1 MEYVDGETLKDML
14 RQRPLAAPEALAI
27 AGQVAAGL
35 GEAHGKG
42 IIHRDVKST
51 NIMVTAKGQA
61 KVRWA
66 RNIAVPEIERM
77 IEANDCWRNLVPAYP
92 LAGNEERT
100 DDPRRSLG

>member
-14 RQRPLAAPEALAI
+14 RQGPLAALALLSF
-27 AGQVAAGL
+27 AGVRFL
-35 GEAHGKG
+35 RH
-42 IIHRDVKST
+42 
-51 NIMVTAKGQA
+51 QA

-77 IEANDCWRNLVPAYP
+77 IEANDCWRNLVPAYR